1 MEGGPIVSL
10 PLPPF
15 RIPFLFSSLFLLNF
29 LFPFRHLIWGTWP
42 WAPVYVP
49 LFTSSSRHDV
59 NMFTFFI
66 SFSVFDHSILSHVP
80 LVATP
85 LSTSF
90 CDHDKLCSLFFN
102 FIFPFRLSI
111 GAHAPPP
118 CPLPRSHA
126 SVYVIMSSWL
136 FVSFS
141 PFFTIR
147 LENAR
152 PLCIPSV
159 CCS

>member
-1 MEGGPIVSL
+1 M
-10 PLPPF
+10 
-15 RIPFLFSSLFLLNF
+15 
-29 LFPFRHLIWGTWP
+29 
-42 WAPVYVP
+42 YVP

-59 NMFTFFI
+59 NMFTFFFF

-111 GAHAPPP
+111 GAHAPLHVPFPGVTLVSTSSCHHGYLCHFPLFSLFDWRTRAP
-118 CPLPRSHA
+118 CVSHLFAVAKPLST
-126 SVYVIMSSWL
+126 SSCHL
-136 FVSFS
+136 D
-141 PFFTIR
+141 
-147 LENAR
+147 
-152 PLCIPSV
+152 
-159 CCS
+159 